1 MVAAA
6 GDHRIVV
13 GDAQLAAQQLH
24 HFVRHVALIHEAHR
38 LGGQALFQA
47 GGHQFQQAGFHFGD
61 QIVLRVAGHF
71 HRVGVERVVVEEALE
86 DIVQA
91 VAQNVV
97 QQDHR
102 LTAARRFRRQID
114 EARHLIGRDLQQR
127 IVDARAANDLHCQ
140 VGVIVFQKLHQ
151 VGVVV
156 DQDRRDVLAQMLFEI
171 LPQPDLLVLGHLAF
185 VDQEDLIARH
195 FQQQIVVQAVELLI
209 GFQHL
214 GLDLFSRWREAPAEP
229 CSSLIRMRRLRSA
242 KRTL

>member
-1 MVAAA
+1 MT
-6 GDHRIVV
+6 RSY
-13 GDAQLAAQQLH
+13 
-24 HFVRHVALIHEAHR
+24 
-38 LGGQALFQA
+38 
-47 GGHQFQQAGFHFGD
+47 
-61 QIVLRVAGHF
+61 RVAGHF
-71 HRVGVERVVVEEALE
+71 HRVGVERVVVEETLE